1 MSDLNDAIFPPS
13 CLHILL
19 LTLSRDI
26 RSTQTQD
33 HSPLPCFASDPSQ
46 SPDSGLRDLRHPPRS
61 LLAPA
66 HRFLSRLCPWLCPKM
81 QIWGRV
87 KMINSKLI
95 ILSAPPPSPGP
106 GQGQMG
112 WGHRLRLS
120 PECWHCLCGR
130 DCAKLEKQEQNK
142 KHQYSDLFG
151 LFVLR
156 MFASSDICLLP
167 VVRQKSPV
175 SSFRH
180 NSAWQFSWHVTP
192 LTLPFYLT
200 PDTLSNLSLAT
211 RLLARADLGDLAA
224 SARFCRE
231 IQIYWGRLFRKW
243 LKISLM
249 AAAVFDQNTF

>member
-66 HRFLSRLCPWLCPKM
+66 HRFLSRLCPWLCPEM

-120 PECWHCLCGR
+120 PECWHCLCGW

-142 KHQYSDLFG
+142 KHQYTQTYLDFLCSGCLP
-151 LFVLR
+151 LPIFVCFLLSGRSLR
-156 MFASSDICLLP
+156 SPVSLTTLRDSFHDTSRLSLSPSIWHPTLSQTFPWQPDSWPAPTLETLLLLP
-167 VVRQKSPV
+167 VFAVRFK
-175 SSFRH
+175 F
-180 NSAWQFSWHVTP
+180 TE
-192 LTLPFYLT
+192 
-200 PDTLSNLSLAT
+200 
-211 RLLARADLGDLAA
+211 ADFLENG
-224 SARFCRE
+224 
-231 IQIYWGRLFRKW
+231 
-243 LKISLM
+243 
-249 AAAVFDQNTF
+249 